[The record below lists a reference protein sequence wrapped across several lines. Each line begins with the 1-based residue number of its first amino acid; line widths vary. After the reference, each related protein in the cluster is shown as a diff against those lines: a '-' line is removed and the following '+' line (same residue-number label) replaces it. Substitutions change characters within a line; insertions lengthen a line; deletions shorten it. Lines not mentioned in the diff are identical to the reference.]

1 MINIKEEFIML
12 KAEIVKQQK
21 NYQNSLSNIMSLIVW
36 PIIIFF
42 QTFYTYKSFD
52 LYFLKRFGIENQTDL
67 LIFLITGTLVYNC
80 YWSMVQSAFLL
91 TFERQNGT
99 LEAVFIT
106 PTSLTNFLLG
116 RALGGILTNIGMFL
130 SFIIILFVIVGTVS
144 VELICSCLLSLVV
157 IIISSAIWGA
167 FINSLFLTSRDSNY
181 LCTMCDEPMRI
192 LSGTSIPVSA
202 FPVIG
207 RIVSFIFPSTYCLYM
222 VRGIFFKEHVSPNI
236 WAGFIMVLSC
246 LVIITIIISKEAYK
260 RNKVTGKLFVY

>member
-1 MINIKEEFIML
+1 MINIKEKFIML
-12 KAEIVKQQK
+12 KAEIIKQRK

-42 QTFYTYKSFD
+42 QTFYTYNSFD
-52 LYFLKRFGIENQTDL
+52 LSFLRKFGIENQTDL
-67 LIFLITGTLVYNC
+67 LTFLITGTLVYNC
-80 YWSMVQSAFLL
+80 FWSMVQSAFLL

-130 SFIIILFVIVGTVS
+130 SFITILFVIVGSIS
-144 VELICSCLLSLVV
+144 VELIFSCLLSLIV
-157 IIISSAIWGA
+157 IIISSTIWGA

-181 LCTMCDEPMRI
+181 LFTICDEPMRI

-202 FPVIG
+202 FPVIW
-207 RIVSFIFPSTYCLYM
+207 RTVSFVFPSTYCLYM
-222 VRGIFFKEHVSPNI
+222 VRGIFFKEHVSLDI
-236 WAGFIMVLSC
+236 WIGFIIILLC
-246 LVIITIIISKEAYK
+246 LVIITTIISNEAYR
-260 RNKVTGKLFVY
+260 RNKVTGKLFIY